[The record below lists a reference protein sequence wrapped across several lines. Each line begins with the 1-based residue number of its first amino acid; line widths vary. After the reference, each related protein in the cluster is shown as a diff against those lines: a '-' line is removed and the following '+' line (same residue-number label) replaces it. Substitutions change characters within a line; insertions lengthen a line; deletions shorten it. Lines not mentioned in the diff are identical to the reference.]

1 MSLEQGAAPPSVLCQ
16 EPPRCLLGPW
26 GSVGPT
32 PWHGPRP
39 SLPVSLGPL
48 GRGSRGSGAGRA
60 TCCLPL
66 GVLEGLKDHFQ
77 GWQDLGRVSGSGWGI
92 GLPSCHLSRP
102 GWDWLPSPHFVLRR
116 EESAGQARCAHALLL
131 VRGCVVES
139 EVPAGP
145 RAVLLRGP
153 GLEDAG

>member
-16 EPPRCLLGPW
+16 ELPLCLLGPG

-32 PWHGPRP
+32 PWHGPSP

-48 GRGSRGSGAGRA
+48 GRGSRGLGAEEA

-77 GWQDLGRVSGSGWGI
+77 GWQDLGRVSGSGWGL

-102 GWDWLPSPHFVLRR
+102 GWDWLPSPHFAPHR
-116 EESAGQARCAHALLL
+116 ERSAGQARRPCAPLLI
-131 VRGCVVES
+131 GDWVVS
-139 EVPAGP
+139 GGASWGQGL
-145 RAVLLRGP
+145 AVEGSWP
-153 GLEDAG
+153 